1 MTDDGFHKVWKI
13 DQKIR
18 KAAAIAV
25 KDVLAVKKNEEVL
38 IITNPDKD
46 VAIISNALYDATV
59 DAGACVTLIY
69 QPTKTQ
75 LDFAEPSVIKALES
89 RPDIALSISK
99 EKLGKD
105 KLRMEKPMGKKK
117 YTHIFNYLM
126 ETKNM
131 RSFWSP
137 GITLEMF
144 GKTVPI
150 NYQQLRKRAAALQ
163 KLFDKADEV
172 YVTGPAGTDITMGL
186 AKRKG
191 MLDDGDFR
199 KPGTGG
205 NIPCGEVFASPELNA
220 SNGKIVFD
228 GSISSDQG
236 EIIIETPITA
246 AVKDGFVTKI
256 SGGIEAKKLRETIS
270 RAEKTSRKFGKEG
283 KIPKADVDTYV
294 KNTKNLGELGIGLN
308 EKAQIIGNMLE
319 DEKVYGTCH
328 IAIGSNYDNDAKS
341 LIHLDGLIKS
351 PTIILKIRGKDNAI
365 MKKGKILI

>member
-1 MTDDGFHKVWKI
+1 MVDDRFHKVWKI

-25 KDVLAVKKNEEVL
+25 KDVLAVKKNEEVV
-38 IITNPDKD
+38 IITNPDLD
-46 VAIISNALYDATV
+46 VAMISNALYDAALEAGGCPTV
-59 DAGACVTLIY
+59 IY

-75 LDFAEPSVIKALES
+75 LDFAEPAVIKALES
-89 RPDIALSISK
+89 EPAIAISISK

-105 KLRMEKPMGKKK
+105 KLRMEKPMGRKKH
-117 YTHIFNYLM
+117 THIFNYLM
-126 ETKNM
+126 DSKKM

-137 GITLEMF
+137 GITQVMF

-150 NYQQLRKRAAALQ
+150 DYKQLRKRATILKRA
-163 KLFDKADEV
+163 FDKADEV
-172 YVTGPAGTDITMGL
+172 YVTAPAGTDITMGL
-186 AKRKG
+186 SKRKG

-199 KPGTGG
+199 KAGTGG
-205 NIPCGEVFASPELNA
+205 NIPCGEVFVSPELNA
-220 SNGKIVFD
+220 SDGKIMFD
-228 GSISSDQG
+228 GSISSDKG
-236 EIIIETPITA
+236 EIIIKKPINA

-256 SGGIEAKKLRETIS
+256 SGGTEAQKLRDTIS

-308 EKAQIIGNMLE
+308 EKAQIVGNMLE

-341 LIHLDGLIKS
+341 LIHLDGLVKN
-351 PTIILKIRGKDNAI
+351 PTIILKTKGKENEI
-365 MKKGKILI
+365 MKKGKIMI